1 MSTIPRDC
9 RTPSVRRAH
18 PWSAGGC
25 EPRLDEV
32 LADPIVHQIMR
43 RDGVSP
49 GDLRALVARVRAR
62 AGGGTT
68 SDCLCAA

>member
-1 MSTIPRDC
+1 MSTIPRGC
-9 RTPSVRRAH
+9 RTSSIRRAH

-43 RDGVSP
+43 RDGVAP
-49 GDLRALVARVRAR
+49 DDLRTHIARVRAR
-62 AGGGTT
+62 RGRVDSG
-68 SDCLCAA
+68 CLCAA